1 MKFLIK
7 PTAGM
12 AVLLAITLLE
22 GGTETP
28 AREVTGGNALTDREV
43 APWIT
48 KRVQEWQITAA
59 ERPFD
64 RIGWAKDIRDAER
77 LAKEHGRPVF
87 LFTYDG
93 QMAIGRC

>member
-1 MKFLIK
+1 MKFRIT
-7 PTAGM
+7 PTTAM
-12 AVLLAITLLE
+12 AVLLAVGLVHRGESTGASE
-22 GGTETP
+22 GTI
-28 AREVTGGNALTDREV
+28 GNALTDREI
-43 APWIT
+43 APWVT
-48 KRVQEWQITAA
+48 KRVQEWQITAG

-77 LAKEHGRPVF
+77 LAKEHGRPMF